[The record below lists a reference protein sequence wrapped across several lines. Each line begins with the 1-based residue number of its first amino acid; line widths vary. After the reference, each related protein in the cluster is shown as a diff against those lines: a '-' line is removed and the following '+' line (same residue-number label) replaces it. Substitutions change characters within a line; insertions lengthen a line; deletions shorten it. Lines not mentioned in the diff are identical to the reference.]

1 MRSFFGELKQ
11 RRVYRVAIGYA
22 IAAWAS
28 VQVASTVLPTFHVP
42 EWVLQALIIVVGL
55 GFPAA
60 LVLAWAFDVTP
71 SGIRKT
77 RRGRGLQAAR
87 HRRYAWLLG
96 LLGLLIAAITVG
108 AYWLS
113 RPAIREGEIGLKLRG
128 ETAHS
133 GTRTIPEKSIAVLP
147 FSSLSENKEN
157 TYFANGMQ
165 QEILTRLA
173 KIADLK
179 VIARI
184 STQQYQSKPG
194 SLADVAAQLG
204 VANLLEGSVQ
214 KSGDRIRV
222 NVQLIQAQTD
232 AQLWAETY
240 DRQLTDIFEVESDI
254 AKAIGEALH
263 AKLTGRETRA
273 IEDRPTE
280 IPAAYDAYLRGLAS
294 ERREELS
301 PESLQNS
308 SRFYREAV
316 RLDPKFALA
325 WARLAIGD
333 SNLYFMNYNRTRQ
346 RREAAREA
354 SETAF
359 RLQPESGETH
369 LARGYYY
376 YYGLED
382 YVPARRAFEE
392 ARRLLPNSPDVLL
405 AISFI
410 DRREAKWQDAIAHQE
425 QAIAH
430 DPRNTQLLFERAI
443 TAHWLGEFV
452 DARRI
457 LDRGLNIAPDDAEL
471 VASKAA
477 TFQCEGDLAAADQQF
492 ELIALQPSDQIV
504 FDLQMLQLLY
514 KRDYESA
521 IVALKEALVRPAPS
535 LGHAISNYY
544 VLLGLAQERAGD
556 QPGAKATYEAGR
568 EVAQTLRR
576 SQDDSP
582 FLSADMAQ
590 IYAGLG
596 DKEAAFRE
604 AQNTIEFTRKDA
616 AIGPAA
622 HEILARVQAR
632 FGETDAAVQTLSD
645 VLQVPNRIFHS
656 GMRLTPANLRLHPV
670 WEPLRNDARF
680 QKLCEEKS

>member
-1 MRSFFGELKQ
+1 MFPNGFCR
-11 RRVYRVAIGYA
+11 
-22 IAAWAS
+22 
-28 VQVASTVLPTFHVP
+28 P
-42 EWVLQALIIVVGL
+42 LIIVVGL

-71 SGIRKT
+71 AGIRKT
-77 RRGRGLQAAR
+77 RRGRGPQAAR
-87 HRRYAWLLG
+87 HRRYAWILG
-96 LLGLLIAAITVG
+96 LVGLLIAAVTVG
-108 AYWLS
+108 GYWLS
-113 RPAIREGEIGLKLRG
+113 HPANREGEIETKPRG
-128 ETAHS
+128 QTAHG
-133 GTRTIPEKSIAVLP
+133 GTRAFPEKSIAVLP

-157 TYFANGMQ
+157 TYFASGIQ

-184 STQQYQSKPG
+184 STQQYQSNPG

-222 NVQLIQAQTD
+222 NVQLIQAETD

-263 AKLTGRETRA
+263 AKLTGGEERA
-273 IEDRPTE
+273 IEERSTE

-294 ERREELS
+294 EKREELS

-308 SRFYREAV
+308 ARFYREAV
-316 RLDPKFALA
+316 RLDPKFAFA

-333 SNLYFMNYNRTRQ
+333 SNLYFMNYDRTQQ

-359 RLQPESGETH
+359 RLRPETGEAH

-425 QAIAH
+425 EAIGH

-443 TAHWLGEFV
+443 TAHWLGEFAE
-452 DARRI
+452 ARRI
-457 LDRGLNIAPDDAEL
+457 LDRALNIAPDDAEL

-477 TFQCEGDLAAADQQF
+477 TFQSEGDLVAADKQLD
-492 ELIALQPSDQIV
+492 LIPLQPSDQIV
-504 FDLQMLQLLY
+504 FDVQMLQLLY

-535 LGHAISNYY
+535 LGHAITNYY
-544 VLLGLAQERAGD
+544 VLLGLAQEGGGD
-556 QPGAKATYEAGR
+556 KRGAEATYKAGR
-568 EVAQTLRR
+568 EAGEMLRR
-576 SQDDSP
+576 SQDDSS
-582 FLSADMAQ
+582 FLAADMAQ
-590 IYAGLG
+590 ICAGLG
-596 DKEAAFRE
+596 DREAAFRE
-604 AQNTIEFTRKDA
+604 AQNTIEFTRRDA

-622 HEILARVQAR
+622 REILARVQAR
-632 FGETDAAVQTLSD
+632 FGDTEAAVQTLAE

-670 WEPLRNDARF
+670 WDRLREDVRF
-680 QKLCEEKS
+680 KRLCQEKS